1 MHEQDGDG
9 SSFLIVSITS
19 KLHPSDL
26 LENPRLARIFVLHQ
40 KNEANALEKRKSTDF
55 LLETQEFQ
63 CRSISLGRAKG
74 KHKYVTLILGTGDGK
89 NVPNGGSR
97 KTHPNHLL
105 SPQSFLCLLNISLKG
120 LRICGTTMSMQDS
133 FPFTSD

>member
-74 KHKYVTLILGTGDGK
+74 KHKYVTLILGMEKMSPMEDQEKHIPTTFS
-89 NVPNGGSR
+89 VPN
-97 KTHPNHLL
+97 L
-105 SPQSFLCLLNISLKG
+105 SYASS
-120 LRICGTTMSMQDS
+120 
-133 FPFTSD
+133 TSP